1 MSSKS
6 TRARISPKKSAA
18 SKITV
23 KFHTYKKNGK
33 FYSGYLVQGWQ
44 ENGKWKRKQ
53 FKTEEE
59 ANTFAALREIE
70 LKNQGRAVRMVNTSL
85 EDKQVEEAE
94 RAFSLLGGT
103 YSLTDAVNYFL
114 SNHRPPDFA
123 MPMKNGYKLYIDSKE
138 DDALRAR
145 SLKGIKDNLSSFVSH
160 VGDMDT
166 HEVTMETVEIF
177 LKSLRAQDGVS
188 PAKRKTWNTY
198 RSSIS
203 GFFQWAMEEH
213 LKTNRPWCFVNPV
226 DRIKSYTNK
235 QIAEQRPPK
244 STTDPATVLRIF
256 SFLMRYRG
264 GAFVKTF
271 ALAYFA
277 GIRPSKDESEFTRVA
292 ANEEDSINLKTGKI
306 TIPAKFSKTRHDRKV
321 DISDNLRVW
330 LEAYKDFPFIPT
342 NFGTPLSK
350 IRCRFG
356 LKRDETRHSFIS
368 YYVAFHNSR
377 GKAALQG
384 GTSETM
390 VRQHYDDVRD
400 SEEAKEFFSIVP
412 DIASRRAVFGNDTTF
427 QSSEGFR
434 AI

>member
-1 MSSKS
+1 MSSESK
-6 TRARISPKKSAA
+6 RARISPKKSTS
-18 SKITV
+18 SKISV
-23 KFHTYKKNGK
+23 KFHTYTKNGK
-33 FYSGYLVQGWQ
+33 VYSGYLVQGWQ

-59 ANTFAALREIE
+59 AKTFAALREIE
-70 LKNQGRAVRMVNTSL
+70 LKNQGRSVRMVNTSL

-114 SNHRPPDFA
+114 SNHRPPDFS
-123 MPMKNGYKLYIDSKE
+123 MPMKDGYKLYIDSKE
-138 DDALRAR
+138 DEVLRGR
-145 SLKGIKDNLSSFVSH
+145 TIKGIGDNLCRFVSH
-160 VGDMDT
+160 VGDVDA
-166 HEVTMETVEIF
+166 HDVTQEMVKGF
-177 LKSLRAQDGVS
+177 LKSLRAKDGVS
-188 PAKRKTWNTY
+188 PAKHKTWNTY

-203 GFFQWAMEEH
+203 GFFEWAMEKDI
-213 LKTNRPWCFVNPV
+213 KTNRPWCFVNPV
-226 DRIKSYTNK
+226 DRIKSYTNR
-235 QIAEQRPPK
+235 QLAEQRPPK
-244 STTDPATVLRIF
+244 STTDADVVLRLF

-292 ANEEDSINLKTGKI
+292 ANEDDSINLKTGKI

-321 DISDNLRVW
+321 DISDNLRAW
-330 LEAYKDFPFIPT
+330 LEAYKDFPIIPT

-350 IRCRFG
+350 IRCRFE

-400 SEEAKEFFSIVP
+400 FEEAKEFFSIVP
-412 DIASRRAVFGNDTTF
+412 DVEKRRAVF
-427 QSSEGFR
+427 